1 MFGSEGFEAA
11 AVLQGDIAAA
21 VVRTSECDVGGLFA
35 FQLYFADQLALRIY
49 NGYRSFVV
57 AAEIQVAFHIA
68 TNSVHA
74 EAFEG
79 VEKPFV
85 FECPVRLDIIDP
97 YFELCRLVNIKFFTV
112 RADIDTVGRPH
123 IAFQQ
128 SHFTSGVSSQ
138 SCPFWFGQS
147 GSLA

>member
-11 AVLQGDIAAA
+11 AILQGDIAAA

-68 TNSVHA
+68 TDSVHA

-79 VEKPFV
+79 VEKAVCF
-85 FECPVRLDIIDP
+85 
-97 YFELCRLVNIKFFTV
+97 
-112 RADIDTVGRPH
+112 
-123 IAFQQ
+123 
-128 SHFTSGVSSQ
+128 
-138 SCPFWFGQS
+138 
-147 GSLA
+147 

>member
-57 AAEIQVAFHIA
+57 RIPSMPKPSKVWKSRLFL
-68 TNSVHA
+68 SV
-74 EAFEG
+74 
-79 VEKPFV
+79 P
-85 FECPVRLDIIDP
+85 
-97 YFELCRLVNIKFFTV
+97 
-112 RADIDTVGRPH
+112 
-123 IAFQQ
+123 
-128 SHFTSGVSSQ
+128 SGLIS
-138 SCPFWFGQS
+138 
-147 GSLA
+147 